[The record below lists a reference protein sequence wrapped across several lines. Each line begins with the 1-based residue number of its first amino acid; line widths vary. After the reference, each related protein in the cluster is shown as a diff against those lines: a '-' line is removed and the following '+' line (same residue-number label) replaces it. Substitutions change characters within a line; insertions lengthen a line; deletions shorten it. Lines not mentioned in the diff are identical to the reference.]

1 MKQHY
6 CVTFIGSSE
15 KSFLLTELDS
25 LELVSRMT
33 SLVGWLLSQLCTCF
47 EGSIEVQCC
56 QKQYG
61 TEIYHKHCDLIQALS
76 TALAKNQQSSSSR
89 ATCESHVLHTHTVL
103 CTEEQTSNVALFL
116 NSKLHDQDTG

>member
-6 CVTFIGSSE
+6 YLTFIGSSV
-15 KSFLLTELDS
+15 KSFLLTELHS
-25 LELVSRMT
+25 LELVRRMT

-47 EGSIEVQCC
+47 EGSIEVQCR

-61 TEIYHKHCDLIQALS
+61 TYIYHKHCDFIQALS
-76 TALAKNQQSSSSR
+76 TALEKNQQSSASS
-89 ATCESHVLHTHTVL
+89 ATCEPHALHTHAVL
-103 CTEEQTSNVALFL
+103 CIKEQTSNVALFL